1 MERDSLVGR
10 HPVRRL
16 PRRLPA
22 RSGRALGRA
31 ALRRQPGLRRQ
42 LGSLLRVD
50 RSRDRTPP
58 ADAAGHPSGRAPP
71 RARTRRAAAPP
82 RAHEARPQEH
92 QGRHRHRLRR
102 PGTARLLE
110 RARLL
115 QVRRL
120 VSRGSPPHGGAMP
133 QVSSNAGPQ
142 HQLAVFIDFENI
154 ALGLQG
160 SARFDTRRVLDRM
173 LERGK
178 VIVKVAYADWNRFR
192 EYTQGLHEN
201 GIELIEIPRR
211 ATSGKNSADIRLCVD
226 AMDLSW
232 SKEHIDT
239 FVIVSGDSDFS
250 PLVAKL
256 KENGKHVIGLGMKK
270 STSPLLA
277 NACDEFIYYEDLERG
292 PEPVEAGAKPAHGK
306 EAAFR
311 LLGDTVRA
319 LQRENFDVIQASLVK
334 DTMKRKR
341 PAFSE
346 AALGYGSFSELL
358 EDAQESGVVTLR
370 KDERSGTYVVTG
382 VAAPEKRGRPRRAR
396 R

>member
-1 MERDSLVGR
+1 MAERSEEI
-10 HPVRRL
+10 
-16 PRRLPA
+16 
-22 RSGRALGRA
+22 ALY
-31 ALRRQPGLRRQ
+31 
-42 LGSLLRVD
+42 
-50 RSRDRTPP
+50 
-58 ADAAGHPSGRAPP
+58 
-71 RARTRRAAAPP
+71 
-82 RAHEARPQEH
+82 
-92 QGRHRHRLRR
+92 
-102 PGTARLLE
+102 
-110 RARLL
+110 
-115 QVRRL
+115 
-120 VSRGSPPHGGAMP
+120 
-133 QVSSNAGPQ
+133 
-142 HQLAVFIDFENI
+142 IDFENL
-154 ALGLQG
+154 AHGFTRSG
-160 SARFDTRRVLDRM
+160 KEEFDIERVLAR
-173 LERGK
+173 LVEKGK
-178 VIVKVAYADWNRFR
+178 VVMKRAYCDWSR
-192 EYTQGLHEN
+192 YAKYKAALHEA
-201 GIELIEIPRR
+201 GIELVEIPRR
-211 ATSGKNSADIRLCVD
+211 SVTGKNSADIRLVVD

-256 KENGKHVIGLGMKK
+256 KENGRHVIGLGMKK

-292 PEPVEAGAKPAHGK
+292 AEPAEAGEKPAHGK
-306 EAAFR
+306 DAAFR

-358 EDAQESGVVTLR
+358 EDAQESGFVTLR

-382 VAAPEKRGRPRRAR
+382 VASEPPRRKGR

>member
-1 MERDSLVGR
+1 M
-10 HPVRRL
+10 PQ
-16 PRRLPA
+16 A
-22 RSGRALGRA
+22 
-31 ALRRQPGLRRQ
+31 
-42 LGSLLRVD
+42 
-50 RSRDRTPP
+50 T
-58 ADAAGHPSGRAPP
+58 
-71 RARTRRAAAPP
+71 AAPTP
-82 RAHEARPQEH
+82 A
-92 QGRHRHRLRR
+92 
-102 PGTARLLE
+102 TAQ
-110 RARLL
+110 L
-115 QVRRL
+115 QI
-120 VSRGSPPHGGAMP
+120 
-133 QVSSNAGPQ
+133 
-142 HQLAVFIDFENI
+142 AVFIDFENI
-154 ALGLQG
+154 ALGLRDANAPFEVG
-160 SARFDTRRVLDRM
+160 RVLDRL
-173 LERGK
+173 LEKGK

-192 EYTQGLHEN
+192 SHTTSLHEN

-211 ATSGKNSADIRLCVD
+211 ESTGKNSADIRLVVD

-250 PLVAKL
+250 PLVSKL
-256 KENGKHVIGLGMKK
+256 KENGRHVIGLGMKK

-292 PEPVEAGAKPAHGK
+292 EEPAVEDAKPAQGRDG
-306 EAAFR
+306 AFR

-370 KDERSGTYVVTG
+370 EDERSGTYVVTG
-382 VAAPEKRGRPRRAR
+382 VASERPRRR
-396 R
+396 RHSRG